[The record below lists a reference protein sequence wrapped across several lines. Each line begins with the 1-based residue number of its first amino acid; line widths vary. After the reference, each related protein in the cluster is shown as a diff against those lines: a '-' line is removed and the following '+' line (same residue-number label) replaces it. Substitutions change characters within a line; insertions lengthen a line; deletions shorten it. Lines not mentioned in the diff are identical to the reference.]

1 MYLVQSLSEAVPVYL
16 GFFGISIFLLF
27 LRMTTSCIVCDIR
40 ESWVRQISVLSQAG
54 FCLVIYLEYQDPK
67 PKRFLAPPLV
77 THSFSFALS

>member
-54 FCLVIYLEYQDPK
+54 FCLVIYLECQDPK